1 MSSVQHA
8 ARLESLVSH
17 GTNVLA
23 APKTIPTETVAA
35 MKGAVAGLSRSQKQK
50 MKRAAKNADA
60 AAQVEKIK
68 ELETEIATMKGKKP
82 EVPKLE
88 SAVGNPGHRVFS
100 NFVVHFFIPAPKI
113 EDRQEIGTGVLI
125 REHIVAPYHVL

>member
-1 MSSVQHA
+1 
-8 ARLESLVSH
+8 
-17 GTNVLA
+17 
-23 APKTIPTETVAA
+23 
-35 MKGAVAGLSRSQKQK
+35 

-60 AAQVEKIK
+60 AAQVDRIK
-68 ELETEIATMKGKKP
+68 ELEAEVTKLKGKSP

-100 NFVVHFFIPAPKI
+100 NYVVHFFIPAPKI
-113 EDRQEIGTGVLI
+113 EDRQEVGTGVLI